1 MFKTILYYFD
11 KLTAWLDFSWMVTNN
26 KNKGTSEVEQI
37 NNDAVS
43 TTEPDLNSPPSYTT
57 LKFDPLLQ

>member
-26 KNKGTSEVEQI
+26 KKKGTSEVEQI
-37 NNDAVS
+37 NNGAVS
-43 TTEPDLNSPPSYTT
+43 DEPPPSYYTT
-57 LKFDPLLQ
+57 LEFDPLLQ